1 MFPTLFLFVSGGKSS
16 VDGWTKKKKK
26 IFNFLLSNLQI
37 LRSVWVISYE
47 DFIRRVRLAESE
59 WRGKITTSVNVAKVI
74 LYKQFSKFYQI
85 FSVAQFSCNAWYIE
99 EVQVTDEN
107 IWRKRLLW
115 EFELS
120 LWCYPIYFTFSRPTL
135 TQLHRQTFR
144 PILKESYH
152 LEREQLS
159 ISCACLL
166 KFCWF
171 CFTLLCDCFRQI
183 APLSEPICTLFQ
195 VIREVQNIREIN
207 WCQ

>member
-1 MFPTLFLFVSGGKSS
+1 MKTFGENDFYG
-16 VDGWTKKKKK
+16 
-26 IFNFLLSNLQI
+26 NLN
-37 LRSVWVISYE
+37 LAYDVIP
-47 DFIRRVRLAESE
+47 FI
-59 WRGKITTSVNVAKVI
+59 
-74 LYKQFSKFYQI
+74 
-85 FSVAQFSCNAWYIE
+85 
-99 EVQVTDEN
+99 
-107 IWRKRLLW
+107 
-115 EFELS
+115 
-120 LWCYPIYFTFSRPTL
+120 SRFHALL

-159 ISCACLL
+159 ISCARLL

-207 WCQ
+207 